1 MVRKVGSTR
10 VPTPVADWP
19 GKLDRLCQTRESWA
33 GLPPGPLVMGIL
45 NVTPDSFSDPGHL
58 FDPARAIDEG
68 RRMLAEG
75 AAVLDVGGESTRPG
89 AEPVP
94 VDEEQRRVLPVIAAL
109 AREGAVIAVDTRNAG
124 TMARALDVGARIVND
139 VSALQHDREAA
150 PLVAHRRCP
159 VILMHMRGTPATMNG
174 LARYGDVGA
183 EVLAELAQRVAMAE
197 AAGIDPVAVAV
208 DPGFGF
214 AKNAAQSRE
223 LVQRLALFVNLPG
236 PIIAGVSRKKFVG
249 EMAGVGDAL
258 ARGPASV
265 AAALAALS
273 HGASILR
280 VHDVPD
286 TIQAVRVW
294 RALNQ

>member
-1 MVRKVGSTR
+1 MVRKVGSTGA
-10 VPTPVADWP
+10 PTPVADWP
-19 GKLDRLCQTRESWA
+19 GPLDGLCRARESWA
-33 GLPPGPLVMGIL
+33 GLPDGPLVMGIL

-58 FDPARAIDEG
+58 LDPARAIDEG

-94 VDEEQRRVLPVIAAL
+94 GEEEQRRVVPVITAL
-109 AREGAVIAVDTRNAG
+109 VREGAVISVDTRNAR

-150 PLVAHRRCP
+150 PLVARRGCP
-159 VILMHMRGTPATMNG
+159 VILMHMRGTPATMNS

-183 EVLAELAQRVAMAE
+183 EVLAELAQRVAAAE
-197 AAGIDPVAVAV
+197 AAGIDPAAVAV

-223 LVQRLALFVNLPG
+223 LLQRLALFVNLRG
-236 PIIAGVSRKKFVG
+236 PIIAGVSRKRFVG
-249 EMAGVGDAL
+249 KMAGVDDAL
-258 ARGPASV
+258 ARGPGSI
-265 AAALAALS
+265 AAGLAALS
-273 HGASILR
+273 QGASILR
-280 VHDVPD
+280 AHDVAD
-286 TIQAVRVW
+286 TIQAIRVW